1 MSDLIVSARNPRW
14 SDQEHSA
21 IILSVVFKGSESV
34 YGELPFAASANDS
47 EPHGVELFQRAV
59 AGEFGEVQEPTKE
72 MVQAQVMCRRVELS
86 AVSTAKI
93 NLLVADLET
102 LQDAVK
108 MGLATPEQS
117 ATVAHLQAELD
128 AWRLYRVRLAGLD
141 TQQGFPFSVDWP
153 ESPAQPFVYVKPVDG
168 ADPVQ
173 GVSKAE
179 LPQE

>member
-1 MSDLIVSARNPRW
+1 MSDSIVSARDPRW

-21 IILSVVFKGSESV
+21 IVLLVVFKEMESV
-34 YGELPFAASANDS
+34 YGEIPFAASPNDS
-47 EPHGVELFQRAV
+47 EPHGVELFERAV
-59 AGEFGEVQEPTKE
+59 AGEFGEVQEPTKD

-86 AVSTAKI
+86 AASTAKI

-108 MGLATPEQS
+108 MSIATAEQS
-117 ATVAHLQAELD
+117 ATIPSLQAELD

-153 ESPAQPFVYVKPVDG
+153 ESPAQPFVYVKPVD
-168 ADPVQ
+168 ASDPVQ